1 MKLIILDRDGVI
13 NHDSMHYIK
22 NPQEWLPI
30 EGSLQAVADLT
41 ALGYTIAVATNQSG
55 VSRGYYDLDTLKTIH
70 QKMCALIAEKGGHI
84 DKIWYCTHLPSQ
96 GCSCRKP
103 EPGMLLSI
111 AAHYQV
117 DLSDVYFIGDR
128 VTDIQA
134 GLKAGAKPLL
144 IESQMTDTLSLED
157 YPQIERFSSLAS
169 LVQAK
174 FHGD

>member
-13 NHDSMHYIK
+13 NHDSMNYIK
-22 NPQEWLPI
+22 SPQEWLPI
-30 EGSLQAVADLT
+30 KGSLQAVADLT
-41 ALGYTIAVATNQSG
+41 ALGFTIAVATNQSG
-55 VSRGYYDLDTLKTIH
+55 VSRGYYDLETLEKIH
-70 QKMCALIAEKGGHI
+70 GKMCSLIAEKGGCI

-103 EPGMLLSI
+103 EPGMLLNI
-111 AAHYQV
+111 ADYYQV
-117 DLSDVYFIGDR
+117 DLSEVYFIGDR

-134 GLKAGAKPLL
+134 GLKAGANPLL
-144 IESQMTDTLSLED
+144 IESPMTEVQHLEN

-174 FHGD
+174 FHED

>member
-13 NHDSMHYIK
+13 NHDSMLYIK
-22 NPQEWLPI
+22 SPQEWLPI
-30 EGSLQAVADLT
+30 AGSLQAIADLT
-41 ALGYTIAVATNQSG
+41 ALGFTIAVATNQSG
-55 VSRGYYDLDTLKTIH
+55 VSRGYYDLDTLEAIH
-70 QKMCALIAEKGGHI
+70 AKMCTLIAEKGGFI

-96 GCSCRKP
+96 GCLCRKP

-111 AAHYQV
+111 ADHYQV

-128 VTDIQA
+128 ITDIQA
-134 GLKAGAKPLL
+134 GLKAGAMPLL
-144 IESQMTDTLSLED
+144 IESPMTNSQDLED
-157 YPQIERFSSLAS
+157 YPQIELFSSLAS